1 MQVPS
6 TIVEA
11 PDGAVSTAEASAES
25 AKGLRADTLNL
36 FSNTLFAVASVA
48 PAYSLAVTLG
58 FIVAAV
64 GLHAP
69 FVIIVSFIP
78 MSRGSLSGTSTGA
91 HAGSAT
97 LALVPSGS
105 WSS

>member
-11 PDGAVSTAEASAES
+11 PDGAVSTAEAGAES

-48 PAYSLAVTLG
+48 PA
-58 FIVAAV
+58 
-64 GLHAP
+64 
-69 FVIIVSFIP
+69 
-78 MSRGSLSGTSTGA
+78 
-91 HAGSAT
+91 
-97 LALVPSGS
+97 
-105 WSS
+105 